1 MTAYLFYITHTVVN
15 CFKKLF
21 RTWVAA
27 LIGIILLFGL
37 IGGVVGAGVGEYVDN
52 SSDEI
57 AGEEYYEEE
66 TVEISPEDFENI
78 ALPIIEMVGFAVPF
92 IFVLSFFYTGDK
104 SGASIFTMSDV
115 NFLFSSP
122 LRPQSILTFKSFI
135 QMGAIFLSSLY
146 LVAQIPNL
154 IFNLG
159 LTVPAAIVIVFCF
172 IVCIILGMLTSVC
185 TYTIVASKPSRK
197 KYIVPIAFAVVLLV
211 AGILFAVKTF
221 GNMGWFDA
229 LKLTFAS
236 PYSRCVPIFG
246 WMAFLVRS
254 AVKGNYFLCLLM
266 LLAIIAFTV
275 FIFYFVW
282 KIKADFYEDAVIRAN
297 DTFEKAQAAQT
308 GRQMRKKP
316 RKEAKTVTEIGK
328 GWGANA
334 FFFKQL
340 HTRRRG
346 SILGVFSK
354 AAFTYLLIS
363 VSVSA
368 FGKFLLELNDIAIVA
383 FILLVMHF
391 FRNFGSPLDE
401 ETHTCFIFTVP
412 VSRYKTVA
420 WLLLSGFVSSAI
432 DAIPAF
438 LLSTVIL
445 GAESTAAIIWLS
457 VFLTFDLFSATSG
470 LAVSSLMPSRFPP
483 VINAMLCI
491 YLRML
496 LAVPGLLLLIA
507 AIVTGNLLLFGL
519 LTVLLNIVG
528 SIVCYLLGTA
538 FLKSE

>member
-1 MTAYLFYITHTVVN
+1 MTAYLYYITHTVVN

-37 IGGVVGAGVGEYVDN
+37 IGGVVGVGIGEYVDN
-52 SSDEI
+52 SSSEI
-57 AGEEYYEEE
+57 AEEEYYAEEA
-66 TVEISPEDFENI
+66 VEISPEDFENI

-104 SGASIFTMSDV
+104 SGAGIFTMSDV
-115 NFLFSSP
+115 NFLFSAP

-159 LTVPAAIVIVFCF
+159 ITVLAAIVIVFCF

-197 KYIVPIAFAVVLLV
+197 KYVMPITFAVVFLV
-211 AGILFAVKTF
+211 AGIIFAVKAL

-275 FIFYFVW
+275 FVFYFVW

-297 DTFEKAQAAQT
+297 DTFEKQQAAAE

-316 RKEAKTVTEIGK
+316 RKEVKTITEIGK

-354 AAFTYLLIS
+354 TAFTYLLIS

-368 FGKFLLELNDIAIVA
+368 SGRFLLELKDIAIVA
-383 FILLVMHF
+383 FMLLVMHF

-401 ETHTCFIFTVP
+401 ETHTHLLFTVP
-412 VSRYKTVA
+412 ENKYKTVA
-420 WLLLSGFVSSAI
+420 WLLLSGFVSSVF
-432 DAIPAF
+432 DAVPAF
-438 LLSTVIL
+438 LLSAVIL
-445 GAESTAAIIWLS
+445 GAEPIATIIWLA

-470 LAVSSLMPSRFPP
+470 LAVSGIMPSKFPP
-483 VINAMLCI
+483 VINAMFCI
-491 YLRML
+491 YLRMI
-496 LAVPGLLLLIA
+496 LAVPGLLLLIS
-507 AIVTGNLLLFGL
+507 AIVTGKLLLFGL
-519 LTVLLNIVG
+519 LTVLLNLVG
-528 SIVCYLLGTA
+528 SAVCYLIGTV
-538 FLKSE
+538 FLKLE